1 MNEEHRE
8 RIYMVLAE
16 LFFNA
21 LDHGL
26 LKLDSRLKETPQ
38 GFGEYYSQRT
48 KRLADL
54 QKRAGS
60 RSNSVTRKEMTAAVC

>member
-54 QKRAGS
+54 QEGRIEIKLSHKKRTDSS
-60 RSNSVTRKEMTAAVC
+60 RA